1 MSLIFLVGFG
11 IGMERWTSKGEDL
24 MKEFKERNEI
34 IYGEVNVKL
43 SSVPLEWHE
52 FVVEDGKDV
61 EYYTVMKP

>member
-1 MSLIFLVGFG
+1 
-11 IGMERWTSKGEDL
+11 MERWTSKGEDL